1 VQHTVPPG
9 PRGRRRP
16 GKILA
21 LFVLL
26 LPVLLGLLG
35 LVIDG
40 GLLMSAYRQ
49 SQNAADAAA
58 TAAALDKLRGS
69 SNAIATATATAYAQT
84 FNNLAGATVTTH
96 IPPASGPYA
105 GNSQYVEV
113 IVTYPV
119 ATFFIQVLGVNPH
132 QQVQARAVAGYEA
145 TSPPWGV
152 AALDPNAIPGLA
164 LTGGSR
170 LKVNGGVVV
179 NSQGAGSDQ
188 NGNPVDLGFPPYAAT
203 VGGGTLLQASD
214 VQVVGG
220 VDVPAN
226 IQNLPG
232 TSANPLHAG
241 VLPKT
246 DPLLNLPT
254 PTTANGVVNTFWQL
268 NSDLTWTP
276 AAAPQDV
283 SVSISAGQSVTFQ
296 PGIYKTISVTGTGP
310 GSVTFSPGIYVIGP
324 QFGGGGQT
332 LNITTGS
339 GVTVAGSGVMFYNT
353 GSDYTAATGSPDSG
367 DGGNSPS
374 PPASTNFG
382 SVNISGQ
389 SVNLQAATSTG
400 GPFDGLLFYQRRW
413 NTQPV
418 SIQGNGGSTSLG
430 GTFYAKWANFQLTGT
445 GTYNAQFLSGRTN
458 VTGGANLTINSAGS
472 RLGKA
477 NEVFLVE

>member
-1 VQHTVPPG
+1 MRRNSPS
-9 PRGRRRP
+9 RRRP
-16 GKILA
+16 GKVLT

-69 SNAIATATATAYAQT
+69 SNAVATATATAYAQT

-105 GNSQYVEV
+105 GNPQYVEV
-113 IVTYPV
+113 VVTYPV

-152 AALDPNAIPGLA
+152 AALDPNAVPGLA

-170 LKVNGGVVV
+170 VKVTGGVVV
-179 NSQGAGSDQ
+179 NSQGAGFDQ
-188 NGNPVDLGFPPYAAT
+188 NGNPVDLGFPRYAAT
-203 VGGGTLLQASD
+203 VGGGGLQTSD
-214 VQVVGG
+214 AEVVGG
-220 VDVPAN
+220 VDVPGN

-268 NSDLTWTP
+268 NSDLTWTT
-276 AAAPQDV
+276 AASPQAV
-283 SVSISAGQSVTFQ
+283 SVSISAGQSVTFP
-296 PGIYKTISVTGTGP
+296 PGVYQSISVTGTGP
-310 GSVTFSPGIYVIGP
+310 GSATFSPGLYVVGA
-324 QFGGGGQT
+324 QFGGGGPT
-332 LNITTGS
+332 LNIATGA
-339 GVTVAGSGVMFYNT
+339 GVTVTGSGVMFYNT
-353 GSDYTAATGSPDSG
+353 GSDYTAASGAPDSG

-374 PPASTNFG
+374 PPSSTNFG

-389 SVNLQAATSTG
+389 SVNLSAPTSSG

-418 SIQGNGGSTSLG
+418 SIQGNGGSTSLS
-430 GTFYAKWANFQLTGT
+430 GTFYAKWANLQLTGT
-445 GTYNAQFLSGRTN
+445 GTYNAQFLSGSVN
-458 VTGGANLTINSAGS
+458 VSGGANLTINSAGS